1 MDIAMRAA
9 ISSFEMWSGMLLL
22 RLGVA
27 QLLSV
32 GEKLGSFRA
41 AISKN
46 TSIINF
52 TATCHFRL
60 KYIIDYLFGAIPR
73 SMQTQI

>member
-27 QLLSV
+27 ELPSV
-32 GEKLGSFRA
+32 GEMLGSFRA
-41 AISKN
+41 ALSIN
-46 TSIINF
+46 TSISISLQR
-52 TATCHFRL
+52 ATFDSNTF
-60 KYIIDYLFGAIPR
+60 IAYLFDAIPR
-73 SMQTQI
+73 SIQGQK

>member
-41 AISKN
+41 AISIN
-46 TSIINF
+46 TSISISLQL
-52 TATCHFRL
+52 ATFDLSTLLPICL
-60 KYIIDYLFGAIPR
+60 VLFHVQCKPK
-73 SMQTQI
+73 